1 MRHRHLAGAAL
12 LAATVLAGC
21 ISIGAGDST
30 APTVYVLGDAGAL
43 AGPRQPT
50 AAPVL
55 LLTTQAGDPAAD
67 GTRIAYSR
75 RPGERATYELA
86 RWSERPERRLV
97 ALVQQRLEA
106 RGAFAAVVP
115 LGQLAG
121 DWMLALSIQEI
132 VHDVSATP
140 TVARLTLRAEVVD
153 RRSRTLV
160 ARKTES
166 VAVPAERNDPAAAVA
181 AFDRAVGQALD
192 ALAPWVEGE
201 VRRAA
206 AR

>member
-1 MRHRHLAGAAL
+1 STL
-12 LAATVLAGC
+12 LAGC
-21 ISIGAGDST
+21 ISIGAGDSA
-30 APTVYVLGDAGAL
+30 APTVYVLGDAGAGSVPKQ
-43 AGPRQPT
+43 AP

-55 LLTTQAGDPAAD
+55 LLTMQSGDPAAD
-67 GTRIAYSR
+67 GTRIAYAR

-97 ALVQQRLEA
+97 TRVQQRLEA
-106 RGAFAAVVP
+106 RGASAAVVP

-132 VHDVSATP
+132 VHDVSVTP
-140 TVARLTLRAEVVD
+140 TVARLTLRAELID
-153 RRSRTLV
+153 RRNRTLV

-181 AFDRAVGQALD
+181 AFDRAVGQAID
-192 ALAPWVEGE
+192 ALAPWVEDE

>member
-1 MRHRHLAGAAL
+1 MTHRRRACGAL
-12 LAATVLAGC
+12 LAATLLAGC
-21 ISIGAGDST
+21 VSIGGGDSP
-30 APTVYVLGDAGAL
+30 APTTYVLGYGGA
-43 AGPRQPT
+43 AAVAKQPP

-55 LLTTQAGDPAAD
+55 LLTMQPGDPAAD
-67 GTRIAYSR
+67 STRIAYAR
-75 RPGERATYELA
+75 RPGERANYELA
-86 RWSERPERRLV
+86 RWTERPERRLIV
-97 ALVQQRLEA
+97 LVQQRLEA

-132 VHDVSATP
+132 VHDVSVTP
-140 TVARLTLRAEVVD
+140 TVARLTLRAELID

-160 ARKTES
+160 ARKTER

-181 AFDRAVGQALD
+181 ALDRAVGQALD
-192 ALAPWVEGE
+192 ALAPWVEDE

-206 AR
+206 AQ